1 MEVLGADEAMVTD
14 VEPSAAA
21 PMDMQEP
28 RESVLT
34 AAEVED
40 RPSSADGT
48 SAASSEHLGPDY
60 VPAQLETCGLY
71 GCPLSRLHSG
81 LCAPPLDAGGG
92 RRERKKPKADK

>member
-14 VEPSAAA
+14 AEPSAPA

-28 RESVLT
+28 RESTLS
-34 AAEVED
+34 AAEADD
-40 RPSSADGT
+40 RPSSADRT

-71 GCPLSRLHSG
+71 GCPLSRLRH
-81 LCAPPLDAGGG
+81 CAAAPRTPLKIGA
-92 RRERKKPKADK
+92 A